1 MPTLPSIDE
10 ITETFEFLPDW
21 EERFAYL
28 IDLGKKLPPMDE
40 SDINDANRVSGC
52 QASVWMKIDLDES
65 ATPSRLTMNAM
76 SDAHIVNGLIAILMS
91 LYAGRPV
98 NEVASID
105 PDAVLKELDLE
116 EHLSPTRRNGLHAM
130 ISRIRALTG
139 NLS

>member
-10 ITETFEFLPDW
+10 ITETFEFLGDW

-40 SDINDANRVSGC
+40 RDIVDANRVSGC

-65 ATPSRLTMNAM
+65 TTPTRLSMNAT
-76 SDAHIVNGLIAILMS
+76 SDAHIVNGLIAILLS
-91 LYAGRPV
+91 LYAGKPV
-98 NEVASID
+98 DQLGSVD
-105 PDAVLKELDLE
+105 PDGVLKTLELED
-116 EHLSPTRRNGLHAM
+116 HLSPTRRNGLHAM
-130 ISRIRALTG
+130 ISRIRAMTR